1 MKDYSDYYSCSKDKI
16 LSDGARIFQLNLQG
30 FDAVDAEV
38 NGHPRRLIITE
49 KYSVKEQ
56 LRKVIDEHGKLKV
69 GDLIFYSDSYWLV
82 RKMDKENPI
91 FDTFTIEC
99 APSSLRWLNEY
110 GEVEEYYFIF
120 NSENLSNF
128 GVEDGRILMLPN
140 DRRNIAIRNDESS
153 QKIKVD
159 QRFIFDQSAWKVI
172 SINRLNPLVE
182 IVLQSDLIDTV
193 RDNVEER
200 IADYDKAAF
209 YSLKIINGDNVFI
222 REDQT
227 FQINVEVKNRDSII
241 ANPELIFEVEDPSIL
256 TVDVN
261 GLVKPIKE
269 GSTVVRVR
277 FKNLLAEI
285 QIKIDAIITDNFT
298 VIIIGE
304 DIIKY
309 NISKTYQAQFFNN
322 GKLMNA
328 STRFWITAEDGVS
341 QTSLAVIDKQDPMS
355 NTCVVRANDKAG
367 YILLHVE
374 DSSGLIGTSKKIR
387 IKSLL

>member
-1 MKDYSDYYSCSKDKI
+1 MKDYSNYYGSSKEKI
-16 LSDGARIFQLNLQG
+16 LSDGKKIYDINLQG
-30 FDAVDAEV
+30 FDAVEVLV
-38 NGHPRRLIITE
+38 NGELRRLIVTE
-49 KYSVKEQ
+49 KYSVKEN
-56 LRKVIDEHGKLKV
+56 LRKVIDEHEKLNV
-69 GDLIFYSDSYWLV
+69 GDLILYSNTHWLV

-110 GEVEEYYFIF
+110 GEIEESYFIF

-140 DRRNIAIRNDESS
+140 DRRSIAIRNDESS

-182 IVLQSDLIDTV
+182 IVLESDLIDTV

-200 IADYDKAAF
+200 IADFDKAAR
-209 YSLKIINGDNVFI
+209 YSLKILNGDNANLLK
-222 REDQT
+222 DQT
-227 FQINVEVKNRDSII
+227 LQLNVEVKNRDSII
-241 ANPELIFEVEDPSIL
+241 SNPELIFEVEDPSIL
-256 TVDVN
+256 TVDVG
-261 GLVKPIKE
+261 GLITPLKE
-269 GSTVVRVR
+269 GSAIIRVR
-277 FKNLLAEI
+277 FKDLLAEI
-285 QIKIDAIITDNFT
+285 HINIDSVISDNFSA
-298 VIIIGE
+298 VINGE

-309 NISKTYQAQFFNN
+309 NIAKTYQAQFFNN
-322 GKLMNA
+322 GNLVNVNC
-328 STRFWITAEDGVS
+328 RFWITAEDGVS
-341 QTSLAVIDKQDPMS
+341 QTNLAAIDQQDSVS
-355 NTCVVRANDKAG
+355 NTCTVRASDKLG

-374 DSSGLIGTSKKIR
+374 DSSGLISTSKKIR